1 MTRLIFAGLISTAL
15 MIAGTGFAFAADVFV
30 IHHQV
35 ADYAKWRPVFDS
47 HKSTQ
52 EAAGLTNPRVYHA
65 LDNANDITIVFDMA
79 DPAKAKAFA
88 ASKDLSAK
96 MTAAGVTGKP
106 NFSYLETA
114 P

>member
-1 MTRLIFAGLISTAL
+1 MTRFIFAGLISAAL
-15 MIAGTGFAFAADVFV
+15 MLAGTGCASAAEVFV
-30 IHHQV
+30 IHHKI

-47 HKSTQ
+47 HKATQ
-52 EAAGLTNPRVYHA
+52 EAAGLTNPRVWRA

-88 ASKDLSAK
+88 ESKDLRARMMK
-96 MTAAGVTGKP
+96 AGVMGRPT
-106 NFSYLETA
+106 FSYLETA